1 MLRSGNRLEPPRGDE
16 SRPGS
21 VAVNAMDIAA
31 CDSRYAP
38 VLQLLLGRTLIVPD
52 MDAAIA
58 VSRRTSGWNKIVTY
72 GGELLTP
79 GGALTGGSLQGR
91 GAHLVGRKGEIDD
104 LRARIPALLDS
115 VTCRTSEMERA
126 QQDIQEI
133 DTARAVTVR
142 QEVTVASEAAAAE
155 SALKSAERET
165 ARLVRVR
172 QDQLEAEQSLA
183 AAAAAAVAEIE
194 RLATEVEAGS
204 VENET
209 MEDSFSVLADQTR
222 GLATQRDACRTSAV
236 ALEVEVSR
244 LLEKREGLTR
254 AIAADRASVAGLQ
267 QQHSAKIAQRAT
279 AERDGREAIEERDGL
294 IKELEA
300 SRVRLRAADEQ
311 LTVVSGQRQA
321 LVGENAAITSAI
333 RAQALCRG
341 EVTKN
346 LHDTEVRLARLEIQ
360 MTQAVERLRDEYSI
374 EREEALAR
382 PGNTTIDRNTS
393 MEVGRLRRE
402 LRTMG
407 HVNTG
412 AVEEYD
418 RLTERFDFLT
428 GQRADLDRSRESLLK
443 TIEEIDEST
452 RGVFLETFDSVRVE
466 FERLFTRLFEGGSTK
481 LLLTKPDDVLETGI
495 DVVAQPPGKKAQHLS
510 LLSGGER
517 ALTAT
522 ALLFAFLAVRPSP
535 FVLLDEVDAPLDGV
549 NVEKFTR
556 LVKDFSERSQFLLI
570 THNPTT
576 MEAAPNWYGITMREP
591 GVSSVLSYRVPQE
604 TTLTEEKAIVAMA

>member
-1 MLRSGNRLEPPRGDE
+1 
-16 SRPGS
+16 
-21 VAVNAMDIAA
+21 
-31 CDSRYAP
+31 
-38 VLQLLLGRTLIVPD
+38 
-52 MDAAIA
+52 
-58 VSRRTSGWNKIVTY
+58 
-72 GGELLTP
+72 
-79 GGALTGGSLQGR
+79 
-91 GAHLVGRKGEIDD
+91 
-104 LRARIPALLDS
+104 
-115 VTCRTSEMERA
+115 
-126 QQDIQEI
+126 
-133 DTARAVTVR
+133 
-142 QEVTVASEAAAAE
+142 
-155 SALKSAERET
+155 
-165 ARLVRVR
+165 
-172 QDQLEAEQSLA
+172 
-183 AAAAAAVAEIE
+183 
-194 RLATEVEAGS
+194 
-204 VENET
+204 
-209 MEDSFSVLADQTR
+209 
-222 GLATQRDACRTSAV
+222 
-236 ALEVEVSR
+236 
-244 LLEKREGLTR
+244 
-254 AIAADRASVAGLQ
+254 
-267 QQHSAKIAQRAT
+267 
-279 AERDGREAIEERDGL
+279 
-294 IKELEA
+294 
-300 SRVRLRAADEQ
+300 
-311 LTVVSGQRQA
+311 
-321 LVGENAAITSAI
+321 
-333 RAQALCRG
+333 
-341 EVTKN
+341 
-346 LHDTEVRLARLEIQ
+346 
-360 MTQAVERLRDEYSI
+360 
-374 EREEALAR
+374 
-382 PGNTTIDRNTS
+382 